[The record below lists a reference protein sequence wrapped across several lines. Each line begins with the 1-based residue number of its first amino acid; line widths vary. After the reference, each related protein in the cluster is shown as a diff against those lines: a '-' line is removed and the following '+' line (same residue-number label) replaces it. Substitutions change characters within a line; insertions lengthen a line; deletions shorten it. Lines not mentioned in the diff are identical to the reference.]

1 MFMQCVFHIPFKR
14 LVILRKTHL
23 DLSLFSKL
31 PREYT
36 AVELLRVLEDDL
48 ILFIFLLF
56 VNF

>member
-1 MFMQCVFHIPFKR
+1 MQYVFHMPFKK
-14 LVILRKTHL
+14 LVFPRKTNL
-23 DLSLFSKL
+23 DLSLFSTL

-36 AVELLRVLEDDL
+36 TVYLLIVLEDDL